1 MLLFWRAATPADAPD
16 VVGVAARAILHPVF
30 GLPVALLGVTDG
42 ARYALLVSLLVAAG
56 GMWWLGVVLGLG
68 RPGRLWTSLA
78 YTFAGGVG
86 AGWLAGR
93 FGLDLGYAW
102 IPWALACALLAV
114 RWRRRLYAVGAAAAL
129 ALILLGGDF
138 GLTCAT
144 VAVLALFVLVAGTSL
159 RRERPYIALRRDEV
173 LIAVLIGLLGFGLAA
188 VQLLPQIGAAFAGAE
203 VVRPAG
209 TGAGLGRLLGA
220 LIAGPEGET
229 TAGGLYVYLGVVPFL
244 FLAGLPIA
252 LRRANRRVMLGL
264 GLLVAL
270 SLLWAAGDWLS
281 RTGASVAILAWGAVA
296 LLALAG
302 LGFDALWRWSA
313 ANLKLRQTSLPA
325 AVRWAVAWLGIFALA
340 ALSVASV
347 IDLYWKHRPPSSAAS
362 GIFLGLSAGDL
373 LRTFTVQHPVL
384 LGVGAVL
391 STLSLLGSALLIVA
405 DSRSR
410 RSQPDVEVVD
420 TDGVPRPG
428 ESLDIPEGTPAVV
441 SPSADPWKMSAW
453 QASFLLLFALMA
465 TDRPVLASVQA
476 RYVGERNLRRYHHRA
491 QLYAGRV
498 GG

>member
-1 MLLFWRAATPADAPD
+1 MSASDSPAPVLTSRLAWPARLRPFRAVTRLVEGPRLDLDRDWPELAFIALAVLLFWRAATPADAPD

-102 IPWALACALLAV
+102 IPWALACALLAMQ
-114 RWRRRLYAVGAAAAL
+114 WRRRLYAVGAAAAL

-173 LIAVLIGLLGFGLAA
+173 LIAVLIGLLGFGLAS

-229 TAGGLYVYLGVVPFL
+229 TAGGLYAYLGVVPFL

-270 SLLWAAGDWLS
+270 SLLWAAGNWLS
-281 RTGASVAILAWGAVA
+281 HAGASDAILAWGAVA

-325 AVRWAVAWLGIFALA
+325 AVRWAVAWLGIITLA
-340 ALSVASV
+340 ALSAASV
-347 IDLYWKHRPPSSAAS
+347 IDLYRKNRP
-362 GIFLGLSAGDL
+362 
-373 LRTFTVQHPVL
+373 
-384 LGVGAVL
+384 
-391 STLSLLGSALLIVA
+391 
-405 DSRSR
+405 SR
-410 RSQPDVEVVD
+410 
-420 TDGVPRPG
+420 
-428 ESLDIPEGTPAVV
+428 
-441 SPSADPWKMSAW
+441 
-453 QASFLLLFALMA
+453 
-465 TDRPVLASVQA
+465 
-476 RYVGERNLRRYHHRA
+476 
-491 QLYAGRV
+491 AGRRDRILFDFECR
-498 GG
+498 